1 MWKDPIVEET
11 RDRREQYAAAL
22 RHDMDAI
29 FLDIRIRQSN
39 RAQKPVSL
47 PARKPNRDSDA
58 A

>member
-1 MWKDPIVEET
+1 LWKDPIVEET
-11 RDRREQYAAAL
+11 RARREQYAAAL
-22 RHDMDAI
+22 HHDMDAI
-29 FLDIRIRQSN
+29 FLDIRIRQAN